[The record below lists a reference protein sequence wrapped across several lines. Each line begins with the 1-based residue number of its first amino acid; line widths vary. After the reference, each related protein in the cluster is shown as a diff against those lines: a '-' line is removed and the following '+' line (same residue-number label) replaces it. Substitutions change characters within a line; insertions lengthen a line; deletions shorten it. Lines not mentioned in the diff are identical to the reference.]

1 MCHAHEE
8 LGPGVIRAFLDRQR
22 RRLKKWEML
31 GDHRQDLPRAYAVMD
46 SSWSD
51 DRSMRTLMMNGRQF
65 RTTLVMTMQ
74 HSLKYFC
81 MQESY

>member
-1 MCHAHEE
+1 
-8 LGPGVIRAFLDRQR
+8 
-22 RRLKKWEML
+22 
-31 GDHRQDLPRAYAVMD
+31 MD